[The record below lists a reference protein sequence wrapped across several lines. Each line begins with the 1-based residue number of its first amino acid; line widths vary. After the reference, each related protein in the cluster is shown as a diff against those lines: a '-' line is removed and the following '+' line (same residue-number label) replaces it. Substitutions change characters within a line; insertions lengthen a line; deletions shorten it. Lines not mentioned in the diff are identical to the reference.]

1 MDGGYLPVMKLRA
14 QAQETLSHVTDAS
27 RNVTAT
33 TGLASAVLIAVAA
46 VSVLALAVGLIALS
60 KGSE

>member
-1 MDGGYLPVMKLRA
+1 MKLRA

-33 TGLASAVLIAVAA
+33 TGLATAVLVAVAA
-46 VSVLALAVGLIALS
+46 ISILSLAVGLIALTR
-60 KGSE
+60 GVE